1 MTISDLFSTGLHK
14 QNTGHYATI
23 VRLALLDGIISKKEL
38 KLLKKLAKRLDISKS
53 ECKEILKN
61 PSKFPVNPPVS
72 YDERLER
79 LYDLTRML
87 FMDRNPTIDKVS
99 MMNRISIGLGFPVE
113 SAVNIVQ
120 SSIKFF
126 LKEPDIEDFKKAIKA
141 SN

>member
-1 MTISDLFSTGLHK
+1 MTISDLFPTGLHE

-23 VRLALLDGIISKKEL
+23 VRLALLDGIINKKEL
-38 KLLKKLAKRLDISKS
+38 KLLKKLANRLDISK
-53 ECKEILKN
+53 EEYKAILKN
-61 PSKFPVNPPVS
+61 PMNYPVNPPVS

-99 MMNRISIGLGFPVE
+99 MMNRITIGLGFPVE
-113 SAVNIVQ
+113 KAVHIVQ
-120 SSIKFF
+120 TAIKFF
-126 LKEPDIEDFKKAIKA
+126 LKEPDVEDFKKVIKS